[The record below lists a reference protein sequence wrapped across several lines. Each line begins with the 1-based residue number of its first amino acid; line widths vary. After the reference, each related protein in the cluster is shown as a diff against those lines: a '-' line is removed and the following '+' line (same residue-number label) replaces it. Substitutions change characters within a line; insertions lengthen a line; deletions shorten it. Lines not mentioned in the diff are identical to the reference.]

1 MYLQVKV
8 AASIRKKNDT
18 KPIRS
23 LHFQAI
29 ANRPPIGTDIHR
41 PVIINVRK
49 VSYGKS
55 VKMIAERLTSAAII
69 FFILLLIILACSCF
83 CCYSGFFTA
92 CRFLSC
98 TVPRRRFCSS
108 LIDCQCCLSHLISSP
123 FKLLFAAG

>member
-1 MYLQVKV
+1 MCIYKWKSPIL
-8 AASIRKKNDT
+8 SGKKWH
-18 KPIRS
+18 KPIHS
-23 LHFQAI
+23 LQFQAI
-29 ANRPPIGTDIHR
+29 ANIPPIGMDIHR

-123 FKLLFAAG
+123 FKLLFDAG